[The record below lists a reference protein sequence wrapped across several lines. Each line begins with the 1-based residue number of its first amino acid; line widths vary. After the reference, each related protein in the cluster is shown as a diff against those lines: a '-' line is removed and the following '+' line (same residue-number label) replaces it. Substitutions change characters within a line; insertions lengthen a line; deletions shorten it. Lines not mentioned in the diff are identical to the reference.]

1 MIRAVYENWRAF
13 RQRLAGRTAAR
24 EWLDQAYTLAE
35 KDYSTWTRPEH
46 LAGATGLARYF
57 DYGSGP
63 VPEMA
68 DDSTYYPDVI
78 RWLIDHPKDSNT

>member
-1 MIRAVYENWRAF
+1 MAEAF
-13 RQRLAGRTAAR
+13 
-24 EWLDQAYTLAE
+24 AYTLAE

-46 LAGATGLARYF
+46 MAGATGLARYY
-57 DYGSGP
+57 DYGHGP

-78 RWLIDHPKDSNT
+78 RWILAHPRSGGDAVPRRRAASSRVRPRPSG